1 MTELQGKAQAA
12 DETNE
17 RVLEMLTQLH
27 AVGRV
32 SISPHTTKPSI
43 ITGFFKVAESAP
55 RRN

>member
-1 MTELQGKAQAA
+1 MTELQDKAQAA

-32 SISPHTTKPSI
+32 SISPHTTDRSI
-43 ITGFFKVAESAP
+43 VTGFFKVAESAP